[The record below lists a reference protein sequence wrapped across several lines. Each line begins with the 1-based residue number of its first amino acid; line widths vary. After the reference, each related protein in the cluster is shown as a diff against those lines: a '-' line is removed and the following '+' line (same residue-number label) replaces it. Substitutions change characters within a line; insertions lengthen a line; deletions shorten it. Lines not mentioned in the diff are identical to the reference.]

1 MSDIGSTLRDQDA
14 IMREIISISMAVN
27 LRFPENATEVLLPMD
42 PTFFLR
48 NYFLRWFYV
57 PVQLFFSSFYNFFL
71 QKSTFSA
78 FSTLALLVV
87 S

>member
-14 IMREIISISMAVN
+14 IMRGIISISIAFK
-27 LRFPENATEVLLPMD
+27 LRFAENPTEVLLPMD

-78 FSTLALLVV
+78 FSILALLVV